1 MSDFNQ
7 PIDSAR
13 FSRESQVATMMRT
26 PMASPEQYD
35 ELEIGLWGCP
45 FDLGLGAR
53 NGARMAPAA
62 IREAS
67 RYIRKVN
74 PTTAINPYN
83 LANIADIGDPEMNMM
98 IQHQAL
104 EDIENFVAEFTRK
117 GITPIGVGGDHTI
130 PYPILRGMKKS
141 GYIEGGISVLHIDAH
156 ADTLDE
162 LGGQKICNATPF
174 RRAAEEGL
182 IDPTRSIQIG
192 LRGTRFA
199 EDDIQGSYDLG
210 YNVITMDEYEEMG
223 RAAVIAKIKA
233 VIGDNPC
240 YITID
245 VDGLDPICCPGT
257 GAPEPGGIMMR
268 DMQVIL
274 RNMREL
280 DMIGGDVCEV
290 MPHRDPTGMT
300 QLNAANL
307 IFEMTCLASENI
319 ARKKGR
325 I

>member
-1 MSDFNQ
+1 MSEFNQ

-13 FSRESQVATMMRT
+13 FSRESQVASMMRNVIAGQDDY
-26 PMASPEQYD
+26 PN
-35 ELEIGLWGCP
+35 LEIGLWGCP
-45 FDLGLGAR
+45 YDLGLGAR
-53 NGARMAPAA
+53 NGARMGPAA

-74 PTTAINPYN
+74 PTTGVNPYK

-98 IQHQAL
+98 IQAQAL
-104 EDIENFVAEFTRK
+104 ADIQAFVADFTK
-117 GITPIGVGGDHTI
+117 HGIVPICAGGDHTL
-130 PYPILRGMKKS
+130 PYPIMKGMKES
-141 GYIEGGISVLHIDAH
+141 GYIDGGISVLHIDAH

-162 LGGQKICNATPF
+162 LGGQKVCNATPF
-174 RRAAEEGL
+174 RRAVEDGL
-182 IDPTRSIQIG
+182 IDPTKSIQIG

-210 YNVITMDEYEEMG
+210 YNVITMDDYEEMG
-223 RAAVIAKIKA
+223 RKSVIEEIKR

-245 VDGLDPICCPGT
+245 IDGIDPSDCPGT
-257 GAPEPGGIMMR
+257 GAPEPGGIRMR
-268 DMQVIL
+268 DMQMIL
-274 RNMREL
+274 RNVREL
-280 DMIGGDVCEV
+280 NMIGGDVCEV

-307 IFEMTCLASENI
+307 IFEMTCLAAESV

>member
-1 MSDFNQ
+1 MSEFNQ
-7 PIDSAR
+7 PIDSSR
-13 FSRESQVATMMRT
+13 FSRESQVATMMRNVL
-26 PMASPEQYD
+26 AGPEQYD

-53 NGARMAPAA
+53 NGVRMGPAA

-74 PTTAINPYN
+74 PTTAINPYK

-98 IQHQAL
+98 IQSQAL
-104 EDIENFVAEFTRK
+104 EDIEKFVAEFTGK
-117 GITPIGVGGDHTI
+117 DIAPICAGGDHTI
-130 PYPILRGMKKS
+130 PLPILRGMKKG
-141 GYIEGGISVLHIDAH
+141 GYIDGGISVLHIDAH
-156 ADTLDE
+156 ADTLDT
-162 LGGQKICNATPF
+162 LGDEKICNATPF
-174 RRAAEEGL
+174 RRAVEEGL
-182 IDPTRSIQIG
+182 IDPSKSIQVG

-223 RAAVIAKIKA
+223 RAAVIDRIKQA
-233 VIGDNPC
+233 IGNNPC

-268 DMQVIL
+268 DMQMIL
-274 RNMREL
+274 RNIRQL
-280 DMIGGDVCEV
+280 DVIGGDVCEV

-307 IFEMTCLASENI
+307 IFEITCLAAENI